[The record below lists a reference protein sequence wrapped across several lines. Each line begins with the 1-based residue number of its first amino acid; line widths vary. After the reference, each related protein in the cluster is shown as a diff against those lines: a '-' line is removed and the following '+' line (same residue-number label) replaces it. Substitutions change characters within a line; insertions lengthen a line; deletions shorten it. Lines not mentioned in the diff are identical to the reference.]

1 MEVKVSYGLKKISS
15 HRKLPDPSF
24 FQIAKRKWNIPSKTF
39 LSRKE
44 GKRGVMAAFHSA
56 GGESR
61 LKELDEKIVASIR
74 RVFREV
80 FGEVVATLLLSHLAE
95 EGLLES
101 PLDVRKLRVLL
112 KSMFGEGSRSLE
124 ASFVEDLCRN
134 LGIPVPEPPDFVKLV
149 ERLRISVGAG
159 KGSH

>member
-1 MEVKVSYGLKKISS
+1 MVAY
-15 HRKLPDPSF
+15 HP
-24 FQIAKRKWNIPSKTF
+24 
-39 LSRKE
+39 
-44 GKRGVMAAFHSA
+44 A
-56 GGESR
+56 GGGEGGQTSR
-61 LKELDEKIVASIR
+61 LKELDEEIVASIR
-74 RVFREV
+74 RVFKEV

-101 PLDVRKLRVLL
+101 PLDMRKLRVLL

-134 LGIPVPEPPDFVKLV
+134 LRIPVPEPPDFVKLV